1 MNTLEDL
8 ELQIMELEER
18 LRPIAQRPVD
28 VAHPGWAG
36 PLRAGAPPLDE
47 AGVRS
52 TAERLLGGGLIAAY
66 GQGPE
71 ETRAA
76 IRRLFT
82 EYRSFAWAATW
93 SEPGTSVAGLR
104 QQLMLF
110 SMQDQGRDG
119 RDALLALQEICR
131 AAAAA
136 GVDPATVLREV
147 ADLSSRA
154 DRYGLGSTRDLLL
167 ERGPAR

>member
-52 TAERLLGGGLIAAY
+52 TAERLLGELIAAY
-66 GQGPE
+66 GHGPE

-82 EYRSFAWAATW
+82 EYRARNLRATETV
-93 SEPGTSVAGLR
+93 SSGEASSTTMISRPSAGYVCPTTLSKVS
-104 QQLMLF
+104 LIKE
-110 SMQDQGRDG
+110 
-119 RDALLALQEICR
+119 LAL
-131 AAAAA
+131 
-136 GVDPATVLREV
+136 
-147 ADLSSRA
+147 
-154 DRYGLGSTRDLLL
+154 
-167 ERGPAR
+167 